1 MRILVVDDAVVV
13 RKIVTDV
20 LSEDP
25 DIEVVG
31 TAANGRIAL
40 GKIESLKPDL
50 VTLDVEM
57 PEMDGLQT
65 LRALRKIH
73 PNLPVIMF
81 STRTERGAAITIDAL
96 MFGANDYVT
105 KPANVGSVTAAMAQ
119 VREQLIPKVKAL
131 CGRAPIERS
140 SAARSSAER
149 IPTARSVVT
158 ASGRP
163 SSPAH
168 RIDVVAIGVST
179 GGPKALTELFMA
191 LPAHL
196 PVPIVVVQH
205 LPANFSRLLAERLD
219 SLVAIEV
226 AEAHSSVAM
235 KAGTALIAPGD
246 HHLVVR
252 RHGADVRVV
261 THQGPPENS
270 CRPSVDTLF
279 RSVAGVYGPNALGVI
294 LTGMGQ
300 DGLKGCEHISAA
312 GGRIIVQDKSSSV
325 VWGMPGV
332 VARAGLADKVLPLC
346 DIASEI
352 THRAQLERL
361 MPSART
367 RSVRL

>member
-25 DIEVVG
+25 EIEVVG
-31 TAANGRIAL
+31 AAANGRIAL

-57 PEMDGLQT
+57 PEMDGLAT
-65 LRALRKIH
+65 LRALRKSH

-105 KPANVGSVTAAMAQ
+105 KPANVGSVTAAMSQ

-131 CGRAPIERS
+131 CGRAPISRS
-140 SAARSSAER
+140 SPGR
-149 IPTARSVVT
+149 IATARPLS

-163 SSPAH
+163 AGAAQ
-168 RIDVVAIGVST
+168 RVDVVAIGVST
-179 GGPKALTELFMA
+179 GGPKALTELFKA
-191 LPAHL
+191 LPADL

-219 SLVAIEV
+219 GMVPIGV
-226 AEAHSSVAM
+226 AEAHIGVPM
-235 KAGTALIAPGD
+235 KPGTALIAPGD

-252 RHGADVRVV
+252 RQGVDVQVV

-300 DGLKGCEHISAA
+300 DGLKGCEQISAA

-332 VARAGLADKVLPLC
+332 VVRAGLADKVLPLG

-352 THRAQLERL
+352 VSRVRMERL
-361 MPSART
+361 LPSARA